1 MKALLDLLFEGH
13 EIRVVLNGRALFIA
27 IDICAALG
35 ISKHRDAVARLDAD
49 EKCLV
54 DLREVPS
61 TKLDGTP
68 GGNPRFAA
76 VTQSGLYHLIF
87 ASRKPTAK
95 KFRRW
100 VTEEVLPQIAKYGT
114 YLPGATPAERCRAL
128 RLRWK
133 QERAE
138 LLLSE
143 EEKLTAS
150 GLLTIAAFRIE
161 HGIHARDAFAFA
173 RTVQYQASS
182 AAVQPRRFFQ
192 KSGMRSAWPREL
204 LFLALTTFQPRLAL
218 GWPEK
223 GPRP

>member
-13 EIRVVLNGRALFIA
+13 HIRAVSNGEVLFIA
-27 IDICAALG
+27 ADVCAALG
-35 ISKHRDAVARLDAD
+35 IVAQRNAISRLDGD
-49 EKCLV
+49 EKTTVRL
-54 DLREVPS
+54 LGVPS
-61 TKLDGTP
+61 RSAGRNL
-68 GGNPRFAA
+68 GGNPNLSA
-76 VTQSGLYHLIF
+76 VNQSGLYHLILM
-87 ASRKPTAK
+87 SRKPVAK
-95 KFRRW
+95 RFRKF
-100 VTEEVLPQIAKYGT
+100 VTSEVLPQIAKYGS
-114 YLPGATPAERCRAL
+114 YLPGATPAERMSAFWK
-128 RLRWK
+128 RWK

-143 EEKLTAS
+143 AEKLTAS

-182 AAVQPRRFFQ
+182 AAVKPRRFFQ

-204 LFLALTTFQPRLAL
+204 LFLALTTFQPRLPL

-223 GPRP
+223 